1 MYCLEVFIIAWFLCW
16 SIKVTDFP
24 SKNTKFAQT
33 IVIMMER
40 FLARRLYGSDEGSKG
55 GSKTAILIATVGIAL
70 GLAVMTVTL
79 AVTRGFKN
87 EIRDKVAG
95 FSQHI
100 LVTCWNSGFGTD
112 EEPVLATDSMIN
124 ALMALPQVVHV
135 QRFVEKPCIVRNDST
150 FQGFLLKGVGQDY
163 DLTFLN
169 SYMQQGIFPQESDTL
184 KNWIVLS
191 GTLGTR
197 LGLDCG
203 DRADVYFMQ
212 NQIRMRR
219 LTLAGKY
226 QTNFSEYDSSYGM
239 TSISTLQRLNGWE
252 PYECSGLEITLADPS
267 DTDRGYFAVREV
279 MDGAEA
285 VNDQQYMVRTME
297 EVNAG
302 LFAWLGVLDMNV
314 LVILALMLGI
324 AGFTMI
330 SGLLI
335 IIFERTSTI
344 GTLKA
349 LGASD
354 SAIRGVFLRLAS
366 YIIGKGMVLGNLVGI
381 LLCLIQKYTG
391 LIKLDPV
398 NYYLDRVPVQIGMG
412 WLVILNVSMFVLSML
427 MMLLPSAV
435 ISKILPSK
443 TIRFD

>member
-1 MYCLEVFIIAWFLCW
+1 
-16 SIKVTDFP
+16 
-24 SKNTKFAQT
+24 
-33 IVIMMER
+33 MER

-55 GSKTAILIATVGIAL
+55 GSKTAILIATIGMAL
-70 GLAVMTVTL
+70 GLTVMIVTL

-100 LVTCWNSGFGTD
+100 LVTCWNSGFGID
-112 EEPVLATDSMIN
+112 EEPVKATDSL
-124 ALMALPQVVHV
+124 LMALVSLPEITRV
-135 QRFVEKPCIVRNDST
+135 QRYVEKPCIVRNDST
-150 FQGFLLKGVGQDY
+150 FQGFMLKGIGEDY
-163 DLTFLN
+163 DRSFLDG
-169 SYMQQGIFPQESDTL
+169 YVRDGVLPQAADTL

-191 GTLGTR
+191 GTLSAR
-197 LGLDCG
+197 LSLGCN

-212 NQIRMRR
+212 NQIRIRR
-219 LTLAGKY
+219 LTVSGIF
-226 QTNFSEYDSSYGM
+226 QTDFSEYDSSYGM
-239 TSISTLQRLNGWE
+239 TSMSTLQRLNGWE
-252 PYECSGLEITLADPS
+252 PYECTGIEITLANPS
-267 DTDRGYFAVREV
+267 ALDQGYYTVREV
-279 MDGAEA
+279 MDRAEELY
-285 VNDQQYMVRTME
+285 DQQYMVRTME

-314 LVILALMLGI
+314 LVILVLMLGI

-354 SAIRGVFLRLAS
+354 SAVRGVFLRLAG
-366 YIIGKGMVLGNLVGI
+366 YIIAKGMVYGNAVGLV
-381 LLCLIQKYTG
+381 LCIIQKWTG
-391 LIKLDPV
+391 VIRLDPA
-398 NYYLDRVPVQIGMG
+398 NYYLDCVPIQIG
-412 WLVILNVSMFVLSML
+412 LVWMIVLNVVMFMLSMG

>member
-1 MYCLEVFIIAWFLCW
+1 MDCQYE
-16 SIKVTDFP
+16 SIKVTDF
-24 SKNTKFAQT
+24 SAKNTKFAET
-33 IVIMMER
+33 IVNRMKR
-40 FLARRLYGSDEGSKG
+40 FLARRLYGSDEGSRG
-55 GSKTAILIATVGIAL
+55 GSRTAILIATLGMAL
-70 GLAVMTVTL
+70 GLTVMIVTL
-79 AVTRGFKN
+79 AVTRGFKG

-100 LVTCWNSGFGTD
+100 LVTCWNSGFGAD
-112 EEPVLATDSMIN
+112 EEPVHATDSLMA
-124 ALMALPQVVHV
+124 ALLALPQVTHV

-150 FQGFLLKGVGQDY
+150 FQGFMLKGLGDDY
-163 DLTFLN
+163 DRSFLN
-169 SYMQQGIFPQESDTL
+169 AYMREGVLPQAADTL

-191 GTLGTR
+191 STLATR
-197 LGLDCG
+197 LELACG

-219 LTLAGKY
+219 LTLSGLFR
-226 QTNFSEYDSSYGM
+226 TDFSEYDSSYGM
-239 TSISTLQRLNGWE
+239 TALSTLQRLNGWDPE
-252 PYECSGLEITLADPS
+252 DCSGIEITLADS
-267 DTDRGYFAVREV
+267 RATDAGYYAVRAV
-279 MDGAEA
+279 MDGAEEQY
-285 VNDQQYMVRTME
+285 DQQYMVRTME

-335 IIFERTSTI
+335 IIFEKTSTI

-354 SAIRGVFLRLAS
+354 SAIRGIFLRLAS
-366 YIIGKGMVLGNLVGI
+366 YIIVRGMVAGNAVGLV
-381 LLCLIQKYTG
+381 LCIVQKYTQV
-391 LIKLDPV
+391 ISLDPS
-398 NYYLDRVPVQIGMG
+398 NYYLDHVPVQVGIG
-412 WLVILNVSMFVLSML
+412 WLVVLNISMFTLSML
-427 MMLLPSAV
+427 MMLIPSTV

>member
-1 MYCLEVFIIAWFLCW
+1 
-16 SIKVTDFP
+16 
-24 SKNTKFAQT
+24 
-33 IVIMMER
+33 MER

-55 GSKTAILIATVGIAL
+55 GSKTAIFIATIGIAL
-70 GLAVMTVTL
+70 GLAVMIVTL
-79 AVTRGFKN
+79 AVTRGFKS

-100 LVTCWNSGFGTD
+100 QVTCWNSSFGVD
-112 EEPVLATDSMIN
+112 EEPVHATDS
-124 ALMALPQVVHV
+124 LMAELLSLPEVVHV
-135 QRFVEKPCIVRNDST
+135 QRYVEKPCIVRNDST
-150 FQGFLLKGVGQDY
+150 FQGFLLKGIGMDY
-163 DLTFLN
+163 DHSFLN
-169 SYMQQGIFPQESDTL
+169 SYMQAGVLPQESDTIR
-184 KNWIVLS
+184 NWIVLS

-197 LGLDCG
+197 LGLACG

-219 LTLAGKY
+219 LAVAGIF

-239 TSISTLQRLNGWE
+239 TSISTLQRLNRWE
-252 PYECSGLEITLADPS
+252 TYDCSGLEITLADPS
-267 DTDRGYFAVREV
+267 DTDRGYMAVRAV
-279 MDGAEA
+279 IDSAEDI
-285 VNDQQYMVRTME
+285 NDQQYMVRTME

-354 SAIRGVFLRLAS
+354 SSIRRIFLRLAS
-366 YIIGKGMVLGNLVGI
+366 YIIGKGMVLGNAVG
-381 LLCLIQKYTG
+381 LALCLAQKWSG
-391 LIKLDPV
+391 VVRLDPV
-398 NYYLDRVPVQIGMG
+398 NYYLDRVPVQVGIGWM
-412 WLVILNVSMFVLSML
+412 LVLNISMFLISMV